1 MAKISSNN
9 TLNQFGTELTLIAG
23 AGESLIIR
31 DVHIAGTGPGG
42 YTTFFI
48 DTSTQGYFRTST
60 GGLGNHLAF
69 IGRSE
74 RRKTILGFLRDK
86 GIFKGYPIQ
95 SGSKFTVKNAV
106 PTRMCIVYDIYD
118 AGDVHNTM
126 ENGKD
131 SKELTF
137 LMYGQPAANVNT
149 ATDTAITKK
158 NNPSEFCDFP
168 FRGGVATKRKID
180 LYGVV
185 YSSRGADDGN
195 IPNYIHTKYLKLMK
209 GRNVLFDSMR
219 AGLVAQGKNVS
230 IGGAFE
236 AENGYDV
243 GGEYSDLYQK
253 DALIFD
259 EPIRFANG
267 EELDTYWTTE
277 VATAAGTSP
286 GTFLASELEIAYI
299 LKETQE

>member
-9 TLNQFGTELTLIAG
+9 VMNVWGTELTLIAG
-23 AGESLIIR
+23 AGESFMVKDI
-31 DVHIAGTGPGG
+31 HISGMPGA
-42 YTTFFI
+42 YATFFI
-48 DTSTQGYFRTST
+48 DTSTQGYFRTSST
-60 GGLGNHLAF
+60 GLGNHLAF

-74 RRKTILGFLRDK
+74 RRKTILGFLTDK

-95 SGSKFTVKNAV
+95 SGSKFIVKNTVSAG
-106 PTRMCIVYDIYD
+106 MCVVYDIYD
-118 AGDVHNTM
+118 AGDIHNAM

-137 LMYGQPAANVNT
+137 LMYGQPATNVNT
-149 ATDTAITKK
+149 TTDTQITKK

-168 FRGGVATKRKID
+168 FHGGVATKKKID

-185 YSSRGADDGN
+185 YSSRGADDGSTAAH
-195 IPNYIHTKYLKLMK
+195 YIHTDRLKLMK

-219 AGLVAQGKNVS
+219 TGLFA
-230 IGGAFE
+230 IGRTVQTNNTFE
-236 AENGYDV
+236 AENGWDI

-259 EPIRFANG
+259 QPIRFANG
-267 EELDTYWTTE
+267 EELDTYWTTK
-277 VATAAGTSP
+277 VASPAGT
-286 GTFLASELEIAYI
+286 FQASELEIAYI

>member
-9 TLNQFGTELTLIAG
+9 IMNVWGTELTLIAG
-23 AGESLIIR
+23 AGESFMVKDI
-31 DVHIAGTGPGG
+31 HISGMTGA
-42 YTTFFI
+42 YATFFI
-48 DTSTQGYFRTST
+48 DTSTQGYFRTNLD
-60 GGLGNHLAF
+60 GLGNHLAF

-74 RRKTILGFLRDK
+74 RRKTIIGFLMDK

-95 SGSKFTVKNAV
+95 SGSKFTVKNTHIANI
-106 PTRMCIVYDIYD
+106 CIVYDIYD
-118 AGDVHNTM
+118 AGDIHNTM

-149 ATDTAITKK
+149 ATDTQITKK

-185 YSSRGADDGN
+185 YSSRGADDG
-195 IPNYIHTKYLKLMK
+195 ITAANYIRTNYIKLMK
-209 GRNVLFDSMR
+209 GRDVLFDSMR
-219 AGLVAQGKNVS
+219 QGLFAAGRTVQTNNT
-230 IGGAFE
+230 FE
-236 AENGYDV
+236 AENGFDV
-243 GGEYSDLYQK
+243 GGENTDLYQK

-259 EPIRFANG
+259 QPIRFANG
-267 EELDTYWTTE
+267 EELDTYWTT
-277 VATAAGTSP
+277 VVGTP
-286 GTFLASELEIAYI
+286 AGTFLASELEIAYI

>member
-9 TLNQFGTELTLIAG
+9 IINDYGTELTVIAG
-23 AGESLIIR
+23 AGESLMVR
-31 DVHIAGTGPGG
+31 DVHVVGAENA
-42 YTTFFI
+42 YATFFI
-48 DTSTQGYFRTST
+48 DTSTQGYFRTSGT
-60 GGLGNHLAF
+60 RLGNNLAF
-69 IGRSE
+69 MRRSQ
-74 RRKTILGFLRDK
+74 RIKTIIGFLTDK

-95 SGSKFTVKNAV
+95 SGSKFTVKNTT

-118 AGDVHNTM
+118 AGDIHNTM

-137 LMYGQPAANVNT
+137 LMYGQPAADVNT

-180 LYGVV
+180 LYGVL
-185 YSSRGADDGN
+185 YSSRGADDGST
-195 IPNYIHTKYLKLMK
+195 PSNYIHTKYLKLMK

-219 AGLVAQGKNVS
+219 AGLVAQGRNVS
-230 IGGAFE
+230 TGGTFE
-236 AENGYDV
+236 AENGYDI
-243 GGEYSDLYQK
+243 GGEYSDVYQK

-259 EPIRFANG
+259 QPIRFANG

-277 VATAAGTSP
+277 VAIASGTVP
-286 GTFLASELEIAYI
+286 GTFQAGELEIAYI

>member
-9 TLNQFGTELTLIAG
+9 VMNVLGTELTLIAG
-23 AGESLIIR
+23 AGESFLVK
-31 DVHIAGTGPGG
+31 DVHISGMTGA
-42 YTTFFI
+42 YATFFI
-48 DTSTQGYFRTST
+48 DTSTQGYFRTSLD
-60 GGLGNHLAF
+60 GLGNHLGF
-69 IGRSE
+69 IGKSE
-74 RRKTILGFLRDK
+74 RRKTIIGFLMDK

-95 SGSKFTVKNAV
+95 SGSKFTVKNTSSAS
-106 PTRMCIVYDIYD
+106 MCIVYDIYD
-118 AGDVHNTM
+118 AGDIHNTM

-149 ATDTAITKK
+149 TTDTQITKK

-185 YSSRGADDGN
+185 YSSRGADDGSAVTH
-195 IPNYIHTKYLKLMK
+195 YIHTNYLKLMK
-209 GRNVLFDSMR
+209 GRNVLFDGMR
-219 AGLVAQGKNVS
+219 KGLLAQGKNVPV
-230 IGGAFE
+230 INGFR

-259 EPIRFANG
+259 QPIRFANG

-277 VATAAGTSP
+277 VGTPAGT
-286 GTFLASELEIAYI
+286 FQASELEIAYI

>member
-9 TLNQFGTELTLIAG
+9 IINDFGVELTIIAG

-31 DVHIAGTGPGG
+31 DVHVAGTGNVG

-48 DTSTQGYFRTST
+48 DTSTQGYFRTSSN
-60 GGLGNHLAF
+60 GLGNHLAYL
-69 IGRSE
+69 RKSSKT
-74 RRKTILGFLRDK
+74 KTILGYLMDK
-86 GIFKGYPIQ
+86 GIFHGYPIR
-95 SGSKFTVKNAV
+95 SGSKFVVKNTHIAY
-106 PTRMCIVYDIYD
+106 ISIIYDIYD
-118 AGDVHNTM
+118 AGDITNIM

-137 LMYGQPAANVNT
+137 LMYGQPDANVNT
-149 ATDTAITKK
+149 ATDTAIIRK

-168 FRGGVATKRKID
+168 FCGGVATKRKID

-185 YSSRGADDGN
+185 YSSRGADNDDGDVTH
-195 IPNYIHTKYLKLMK
+195 YIHTKYLKLMK

-219 AGLVAQGKNVS
+219 AGLVAQGKDVLTFNT
-230 IGGAFE
+230 FR

-253 DALIFD
+253 DALLFD
-259 EPIRFANG
+259 QPIRFANG

-277 VATAAGTSP
+277 VAATS
-286 GTFLASELEIAYI
+286 GTFAANELEIAYI
-299 LKETQE
+299 MKETQE

>member
-9 TLNQFGTELTLIAG
+9 TLFEQGSELTLIAG
-23 AGESLIIR
+23 AGESFMVR
-31 DVHIAGTGPGG
+31 DIHVSGTDGG
-42 YTTFFI
+42 YATFFI
-48 DTSTQGYFRTST
+48 DTSTQGYFRTNRE
-60 GGLGNHLAF
+60 GLGNHLAF
-69 IGRSE
+69 IAGSD
-74 RRKTILGFLRDK
+74 RRKTILGFLMDK

-95 SGSKFTVKNAV
+95 SGSKFTVKNTIPAS
-106 PTRMCIVYDIYD
+106 MCIVYDIYD
-118 AGDVHNTM
+118 AGDILNTM

-137 LMYGQPAANVNT
+137 LMYGQPAADVNST
-149 ATDTAITKK
+149 TETQITKK

-185 YSSRGADDGN
+185 YSSRGADDDSAVSHS
-195 IPNYIHTKYLKLMK
+195 IHTNYLKLMK

-219 AGLVAQGKNVS
+219 QGLPAQGKDVPVV
-230 IGGAFE
+230 GAFR
-236 AENGYDV
+236 AENGYDI
-243 GGEYSDLYQK
+243 GGEYSNLYQK

-259 EPIRFANG
+259 QPIRFANG

-277 VATAAGTSP
+277 VAQIP

>member
-9 TLNQFGTELTLIAG
+9 TLNGLGTELTLIAG
-23 AGESLIIR
+23 AGESFMVKDI
-31 DVHIAGTGPGG
+31 HISGMSGA
-42 YTTFFI
+42 YATFFI
-48 DTSTQGYFRTST
+48 DTSTQGYFRTSLD
-60 GGLGNHLAF
+60 GLGNHLAF

-74 RRKTILGFLRDK
+74 RRKTIIGFLTDK

-95 SGSKFTVKNAV
+95 SGSKFTVKNTV
-106 PTRMCIVYDIYD
+106 PASMCIVYDIYD
-118 AGDVHNTM
+118 AGDIHNTM

-149 ATDTAITKK
+149 ATDTQITKK

-185 YSSRGADDGN
+185 YSSRGADDG
-195 IPNYIHTKYLKLMK
+195 IAPSHYIHTNYLKLMK

-219 AGLVAQGKNVS
+219 KGLPAQGKDVPTGS
-230 IGGAFE
+230 TFS

-259 EPIRFANG
+259 QPIRFANG

-277 VATAAGTSP
+277 VAATP

>member
-9 TLNQFGTELTLIAG
+9 VMNGLGTELTLIAG
-23 AGESLIIR
+23 AGESFLVK
-31 DVHIAGTGPGG
+31 DVHVSGMTGA
-42 YTTFFI
+42 YATFFI
-48 DTSTQGYFRTST
+48 DTSTQGYFRTSLD
-60 GGLGNHLAF
+60 GLGNHLAF

-74 RRKTILGFLRDK
+74 RRKTIVGFLMDK

-95 SGSKFTVKNAV
+95 SGSKFTVKNTV
-106 PTRMCIVYDIYD
+106 PASICIVYDIYD
-118 AGDVHNTM
+118 AGDILSTM

-137 LMYGQPAANVNT
+137 LMYGQPAANVNST
-149 ATDTAITKK
+149 TDTQITKK

-180 LYGVV
+180 LYGIVF
-185 YSSRGADDGN
+185 SSRGADDGTAA
-195 IPNYIHTKYLKLMK
+195 NYILTNYIKLMK
-209 GRNVLFDSMR
+209 GRDVLFDSAR
-219 AGLVAQGKNVS
+219 LGLLAAGRMVQTN
-230 IGGAFE
+230 GAFE
-236 AENGYDV
+236 AENGFDV
-243 GGEYSDLYQK
+243 GGENTDLYQK

-259 EPIRFANG
+259 QPIRFANG
-267 EELDTYWTTE
+267 EELDTYWTTI
-277 VATAAGTSP
+277 AASTP

>member
-9 TLNQFGTELTLIAG
+9 TISNYGTEQTIIAG
-23 AGESLIIR
+23 AGESLIVR
-31 DVHIAGTGPGG
+31 DVHVAGGE

-48 DTSTQGYFRTST
+48 DASTQGYFRTST
-60 GGLGNHLAF
+60 IGLGNHLAF
-69 IGRSE
+69 IKKSE
-74 RRKTILGFLRDK
+74 RRKTIIGFLTDK

-106 PTRMCIVYDIYD
+106 PTRTCIVYDIYD

-137 LMYGQPAANVNT
+137 LMYGQPAASVNT
-149 ATDTAITKK
+149 STDTQITKK

-180 LYGVV
+180 LYGVL
-185 YSSRGADDGN
+185 YSSRGADDGTAAN
-195 IPNYIHTKYLKLMK
+195 FIHTKFLKLMK

-219 AGLVAQGKNVS
+219 RGLVAQGKTVQTN
-230 IGGAFE
+230 GAFE

-243 GGEYSDLYQK
+243 GGENTDLYQK

-259 EPIRFANG
+259 QPIRFANG

-277 VATAAGTSP
+277 VSPTLPP
-286 GTFLASELEIAYI
+286 GTFQASELEIAYI

>member
-9 TLNQFGTELTLIAG
+9 VMNGLGTELTLIAG
-23 AGESLIIR
+23 AGESFLVK
-31 DVHIAGTGPGG
+31 DVHVSGIAGA

-60 GGLGNHLAF
+60 DELGNHLAF

-74 RRKTILGFLRDK
+74 RRKTILGFLMDK

-95 SGSKFTVKNAV
+95 SGSKFTVKSTVSAS
-106 PTRMCIVYDIYD
+106 MCIVYDIYD
-118 AGDVHNTM
+118 AGDILSTM

-137 LMYGQPAANVNT
+137 LMYGQPAVNVNS
-149 ATDTAITKK
+149 ATDTQITKK

-168 FRGGVATKRKID
+168 FRGGVAPKRKID
-180 LYGVV
+180 LYGIV
-185 YSSRGADDGN
+185 YSSRGADDGSAVTH
-195 IPNYIHTKYLKLMK
+195 YIHTRHLKLMK

-219 AGLVAQGKNVS
+219 QGLFAQGKNVPVV
-230 IGGAFE
+230 GAFR

-243 GGEYSDLYQK
+243 GGEYTDLYQK
-253 DALIFD
+253 DPLIFD
-259 EPIRFANG
+259 QPIRFANG
-267 EELDTYWTTE
+267 EELDTYWTTG
-277 VATAAGTSP
+277 VATPP

>member
-9 TLNQFGTELTLIAG
+9 TLTVWGTELTLVAG
-23 AGESLIIR
+23 AGESLMVKNIH
-31 DVHIAGTGPGG
+31 VSGTDGA
-42 YTTFFI
+42 YATFFI
-48 DTSTQGYFRTST
+48 DTSTQGYFRTSSD
-60 GGLGNHLAF
+60 GLGNHIAF
-69 IGRSE
+69 IERSD
-74 RRKTILGFLRDK
+74 RRKTILGFLMDK

-95 SGSKFTVKNAV
+95 SGSKFTVKNTAFAG
-106 PTRMCIVYDIYD
+106 MCIVYDIYD
-118 AGDVHNTM
+118 AGDINNTM

-137 LMYGQPAANVNT
+137 LMYGQPTADVNT
-149 ATDTAITKK
+149 ATDTQITKK

-168 FRGGVATKRKID
+168 FRGGVAAKRKID

-185 YSSRGADDGN
+185 YSSRGADDD
-195 IPNYIHTKYLKLMK
+195 IAPSHYIHTNYLKLMK

-219 AGLVAQGKNVS
+219 KGLPAQGKDVPTGS
-230 IGGAFE
+230 TFS

-259 EPIRFANG
+259 QPITFANG

-277 VATAAGTSP
+277 VAATP
-286 GTFLASELEIAYI
+286 GTFTPSQLEIAYI

>member
-9 TLNQFGTELTLIAG
+9 ILSGGMAELTLSAG
-23 AGESLIIR
+23 AGESLVVR
-31 DVHIAGTGPGG
+31 DIHVSGRDGA
-42 YTTFFI
+42 YATFFI
-48 DTSTQGYFRTST
+48 DTSTQGYFRTSSH
-60 GGLGNHLAF
+60 GLGNHL
-69 IGRSE
+69 SYLPKSSKT
-74 RRKTILGFLRDK
+74 KTILGYLTDK
-86 GIFKGYPIQ
+86 GIFKGYPIR
-95 SGSKFTVKNAV
+95 SGSKFTIKNTYTAY
-106 PTRMCIVYDIYD
+106 MSIIYDIYD
-118 AGDVHNTM
+118 AGDITNIM

-137 LMYGQPAANVNT
+137 LMYGQPTANVNT
-149 ATDTAITKK
+149 ATDTQVTHK

-185 YSSRGADDGN
+185 FSSRGCDDGSDVN
-195 IPNYIHTKYLKLMK
+195 NYIHTRYLKLMK
-209 GRNVLFDSMR
+209 GRDVLFDSMR
-219 AGLVAQGKNVS
+219 NGLLA
-230 IGGAFE
+230 IGNTVQTGGVFE

-243 GGEYSDLYQK
+243 GGENTDLYQK

-259 EPIRFANG
+259 QPIRFANG

-277 VATAAGTSP
+277 VATASGTTP
-286 GTFLASELEIAYI
+286 GTFTPSQLEIAYI

>member
-9 TLNQFGTELTLIAG
+9 VMNGLGTELTLIAG
-23 AGESLIIR
+23 AGESFLVK
-31 DVHIAGTGPGG
+31 DVHISGMTGA
-42 YTTFFI
+42 YATFFI
-48 DTSTQGYFRTST
+48 DTSTQGYFRTRLD
-60 GGLGNHLAF
+60 GLGNHLGF
-69 IGRSE
+69 IGKSE
-74 RRKTILGFLRDK
+74 RRKTIIGFLMDK

-95 SGSKFTVKNAV
+95 SGSKFTVKNTV
-106 PTRMCIVYDIYD
+106 PASICIVYDIYD
-118 AGDVHNTM
+118 AGDMHNTM

-137 LMYGQPAANVNT
+137 LMYGQPAADVNT
-149 ATDTAITKK
+149 ATDTQITKK

-185 YSSRGADDGN
+185 YSSRGADDGSAVTH
-195 IPNYIHTKYLKLMK
+195 YIHTCYLKLMK

-219 AGLVAQGKNVS
+219 KGLLAQGKNVPVV
-230 IGGAFE
+230 GAFRP
-236 AENGYDV
+236 ENGYDV

-259 EPIRFANG
+259 QPIRFANG
-267 EELDTYWTTE
+267 EELDTYWTTA
-277 VATAAGTSP
+277 VAQIP
-286 GTFLASELEIAYI
+286 GTFEAKELEIAYI

>member
-9 TLNQFGTELTLIAG
+9 VLSGVGAELTLIAG
-23 AGESLIIR
+23 AGESFMVKDIH
-31 DVHIAGTGPGG
+31 VSGMGG
-42 YTTFFI
+42 AYATLFI
-48 DTSTQGYFRTST
+48 DTSTQGYFRTNLD
-60 GGLGNHLAF
+60 GLGNHLAF
-69 IGRSE
+69 IGKSE
-74 RRKTILGFLRDK
+74 RRKTIVGFLMDK

-95 SGSKFTVKNAV
+95 SGSKFTVKNTV
-106 PTRMCIVYDIYD
+106 PASMCIVYDIYD
-118 AGDVHNTM
+118 AGDMHNTM

-137 LMYGQPAANVNT
+137 LMYGQPAANVNS
-149 ATDTAITKK
+149 ATDTQITKK

-185 YSSRGADDGN
+185 YSSRGADDGSA
-195 IPNYIHTKYLKLMK
+195 IAHYIHTRYLKLMK

-219 AGLVAQGKNVS
+219 EGLPAQGKNVPAV
-230 IGGAFE
+230 GAFR

-253 DALIFD
+253 DPLIFD
-259 EPIRFANG
+259 QPIRFANG

-277 VATAAGTSP
+277 VGTP
-286 GTFLASELEIAYI
+286 AGTFLASELEIAYI

>member
-9 TLNQFGTELTLIAG
+9 IMHVWGTEATLIAG
-23 AGESLIIR
+23 AGESFIVR
-31 DVHIAGTGPGG
+31 DIHISRTPGA
-42 YTTFFI
+42 YATFFI
-48 DTSTQGYFRTST
+48 DTSTQGYFRTSSS
-60 GGLGNHLAF
+60 GLGNHLAF
-69 IGRSE
+69 IERSE
-74 RRKTILGFLRDK
+74 RMKTIIGYLTDK

-95 SGSKFTVKNAV
+95 SGSKFTVKNTAPALV
-106 PTRMCIVYDIYD
+106 CIVYDIYD
-118 AGDVHNTM
+118 AGDIHNTM

-149 ATDTAITKK
+149 ATDTQITKK

-168 FRGGVATKRKID
+168 FCGGVATKRKID

-185 YSSRGADDGN
+185 YSSRGADNDDGDVTH
-195 IPNYIHTKYLKLMK
+195 YIHTKYLKLMK

-219 AGLVAQGKNVS
+219 RGLPAEGINVS
-230 IGGAFE
+230 TSGVFS
-236 AENGYDV
+236 AENGYDI
-243 GGEYSDLYQK
+243 GGEYSDQYQK

-259 EPIRFANG
+259 QPIRFANG

-277 VATAAGTSP
+277 VASTP

>member
-9 TLNQFGTELTLIAG
+9 IMSGVGTELILTAG
-23 AGESLIIR
+23 AGESFMVR
-31 DVHIAGTGPGG
+31 DVHVSGTPGA
-42 YTTFFI
+42 YATFFI
-48 DTSTQGYFRTST
+48 DTSTQGYFRTNSQ
-60 GGLGNHLAF
+60 GLGNHLAY
-69 IGRSE
+69 IKRSE
-74 RRKTILGFLRDK
+74 RRKTIIGFLMDK

-95 SGSKFTVKNAV
+95 SGSKFTVKNTSPA
-106 PTRMCIVYDIYD
+106 TISIVYDIYD
-118 AGDVHNTM
+118 AGDIHNTM

-137 LMYGQPAANVNT
+137 IMYGQPAANVNST
-149 ATDTAITKK
+149 TDTQITKK

-180 LYGVV
+180 LYGVL
-185 YSSRGADDGN
+185 YSSRGADDGLAVTHC
-195 IPNYIHTKYLKLMK
+195 IHTKYLKLMK

-219 AGLVAQGKNVS
+219 TGLPALGSDVQVVNT
-230 IGGAFE
+230 FE
-236 AENGYDV
+236 AENGYDL

-253 DALIFD
+253 DAPIFD
-259 EPIRFANG
+259 QPIRFANG
-267 EELDTYWTTE
+267 EELDTYWTTA
-277 VATAAGTSP
+277 VASTP

>member
-9 TLNQFGTELTLIAG
+9 VISGVGTELILTAG
-23 AGESLIIR
+23 AGESFMVR
-31 DVHIAGTGPGG
+31 DIHVSGTQGG
-42 YTTFFI
+42 YATFFI
-48 DTSTQGYFRTST
+48 DTSTQGYFRTKSA
-60 GGLGNHLAF
+60 GLGNHLGY

-74 RRKTILGFLRDK
+74 RRKTIIGFLTDK
-86 GIFKGYPIQ
+86 GVFKGYPIQ
-95 SGSKFTVKNAV
+95 SGSKFTVKNTHLANI
-106 PTRMCIVYDIYD
+106 CIVYDIYD
-118 AGDVHNTM
+118 AGDMHNTM

-137 LMYGQPAANVNT
+137 LMYGQPAADVNT
-149 ATDTAITKK
+149 ATDTQITKK

-185 YSSRGADDGN
+185 YSSRGADDGAITAN
-195 IPNYIHTKYLKLMK
+195 CIHTKYLKLMK

-219 AGLVAQGKNVS
+219 MGLPAQGSDVL
-230 IGGAFE
+230 IGGTFS
-236 AENGYDV
+236 AENGYDI

-253 DALIFD
+253 DALMFD
-259 EPIRFANG
+259 QPIRFANG
-267 EELDTYWTTE
+267 EELDTYWTTA
-277 VATAAGTSP
+277 VATTP

>member
-1 MAKISSNN
+1 
-9 TLNQFGTELTLIAG
+9 
-23 AGESLIIR
+23 
-31 DVHIAGTGPGG
+31 
-42 YTTFFI
+42 
-48 DTSTQGYFRTST
+48 
-60 GGLGNHLAF
+60 
-69 IGRSE
+69 
-74 RRKTILGFLRDK
+74 
-86 GIFKGYPIQ
+86 
-95 SGSKFTVKNAV
+95 
-106 PTRMCIVYDIYD
+106 VYDIYD
-118 AGDVHNTM
+118 AGDIHNTM

-149 ATDTAITKK
+149 ATDTPITRK

-185 YSSRGADDGN
+185 YSSRSADDGYTLS
-195 IPNYIHTKYLKLMK
+195 NYIHTKYLKLMK

-219 AGLVAQGKNVS
+219 MGLVAQGKNVS
-230 IGGAFE
+230 IDGAFE
-236 AENGYDV
+236 AENGYDI

-259 EPIRFANG
+259 QPIRFANG

-277 VATAAGTSP
+277 VATTTGTSP
-286 GTFLASELEIAYI
+286 GTLQVSELEIAYI

>member
-9 TLNQFGTELTLIAG
+9 ILSRYGIELTITAG
-23 AGESLIIR
+23 AGESLVVR
-31 DVHIAGTGPGG
+31 NVHVTGTGGG
-42 YTTFFI
+42 YSTFFI

-60 GGLGNHLAF
+60 DGLGNHLSF
-69 IGRSE
+69 LGRSQM
-74 RRKTILGFLRDK
+74 RKTILKFLTDK

-95 SGSKFTVKNAV
+95 SGSKFTVKNV
-106 PTRMCIVYDIYD
+106 DYMRTCIEYDIYD
-118 AGDVHNTM
+118 AGDILNTM

-149 ATDTAITKK
+149 ATDTQITKK

-195 IPNYIHTKYLKLMK
+195 AATNYIHTKYLKMMK
-209 GRNVLFDSMR
+209 GRNVLFDSQR
-219 AGLVAQGKNVS
+219 NGLLALGKTVS
-230 IGGAFE
+230 TDDTFE
-236 AENGYDV
+236 AENGYDI
-243 GGEYSDLYQK
+243 GGENSDLYQK

-259 EPIRFANG
+259 QPIRFANG

-277 VATAAGTSP
+277 VATVAPAVP
-286 GTFLASELEIAYI
+286 GTFQASELEIAYI

>member
-9 TLNQFGTELTLIAG
+9 TLFEHGGELTLTAG
-23 AGESLIIR
+23 AGESFMVKDIH
-31 DVHIAGTGPGG
+31 VSGTEGG
-42 YTTFFI
+42 YATFFI
-48 DTSTQGYFRTST
+48 DTSTQGYFRTDMDD
-60 GGLGNHLAF
+60 LGNHLAF
-69 IGRSE
+69 IGRSQ
-74 RRKTILGFLRDK
+74 RRKTIIGFLTDK

-95 SGSKFTVKNAV
+95 SGSKFTVKNTTAASI
-106 PTRMCIVYDIYD
+106 CIVYDIYD
-118 AGDVHNTM
+118 AGDINNTM

-149 ATDTAITKK
+149 ATDTAITIK

-168 FRGGVATKRKID
+168 FRGGVAAKRKID
-180 LYGVV
+180 LYGIL
-185 YSSRGADDGN
+185 YSSRGADDGDLTH
-195 IPNYIHTKYLKLMK
+195 YIHTEYLKLMK

-219 AGLVAQGKNVS
+219 KGLPAHGKNVPVN
-230 IGGAFE
+230 GAFR

-243 GGEYSDLYQK
+243 GGEYSDIYQK

-259 EPIRFANG
+259 QPIRFMNG
-267 EELDTYWTTE
+267 EELDTYWTTS
-277 VATAAGTSP
+277 VLTSAP
-286 GTFLASELEIAYI
+286 GTFLAHELEIAYI

>member
-9 TLNQFGTELTLIAG
+9 TLSQYGTELTIIAS
-23 AGESLIIR
+23 AGESLMVK
-31 DVHIAGTGPGG
+31 DVHVVGSDGG

-60 GGLGNHLAF
+60 TRLGNHLAF
-69 IGRSE
+69 IGKSQ
-74 RRKTILGFLRDK
+74 RRKTILGFLTDK
-86 GIFKGYPIQ
+86 GIFKGYPVQ
-95 SGSKFTVKNAV
+95 SGSKFTVKNPAPMRTCV
-106 PTRMCIVYDIYD
+106 VYDIYD
-118 AGDVHNTM
+118 AGDIHNTM

-137 LMYGQPAANVNT
+137 LMYGQPGANVNT
-149 ATDTAITKK
+149 ATDTPITRK

-180 LYGVV
+180 LYGVL
-185 YSSRGADDGN
+185 YSSRGADDGTAAHF
-195 IPNYIHTKYLKLMK
+195 IHTKYLKLMK

-219 AGLVAQGKNVS
+219 AGLVAQGKDVS
-230 IGGAFE
+230 TSNTFE
-236 AENGYDV
+236 AENGYDI

-259 EPIRFANG
+259 QPIRFANG

-277 VATAAGTSP
+277 VGQTP

>member
-9 TLNQFGTELTLIAG
+9 VMNGWGTELTLIAG
-23 AGESLIIR
+23 AGESFMVKDIH
-31 DVHIAGTGPGG
+31 VVGTPGA

-48 DTSTQGYFRTST
+48 DTSTQGYFRTSST
-60 GGLGNHLAF
+60 GLGNHLAF

-74 RRKTILGFLRDK
+74 RRKTILGFLTDK

-95 SGSKFTVKNAV
+95 SGSKFTVKNASSAGI
-106 PTRMCIVYDIYD
+106 CIVYDIYD
-118 AGDVHNTM
+118 AGDIQSTM

-137 LMYGQPAANVNT
+137 LMYGQPATNVNT
-149 ATDTAITKK
+149 ATDTQIIKK

-168 FRGGVATKRKID
+168 FQGGVATKKKID

-185 YSSRGADDGN
+185 YSSRGADDGATAAH
-195 IPNYIHTKYLKLMK
+195 YIHTSRLKLTK
-209 GRNVLFDSMR
+209 GRNVLFDSAR
-219 AGLVAQGKNVS
+219 KGLFALGNTVQTDNT
-230 IGGAFE
+230 FE
-236 AENGYDV
+236 AENGWDI

-259 EPIRFANG
+259 QPIRFANG
-267 EELDTYWTTE
+267 EELDTYWTTI
-277 VATAAGTSP
+277 VGTPS

>member
-9 TLNQFGTELTLIAG
+9 TLFEHGSELTLTAG
-23 AGESLIIR
+23 AGESFMVKDIH
-31 DVHIAGTGPGG
+31 VSGTGGG
-42 YTTFFI
+42 YATFFI
-48 DTSTQGYFRTST
+48 DTSTQGYFRTSFD
-60 GGLGNHLAF
+60 GLGNHLAF
-69 IGRSE
+69 IGKSE
-74 RRKTILGFLRDK
+74 RRKTIIGFLMDK
-86 GIFKGYPIQ
+86 GIFKGYPIR
-95 SGSKFTVKNAV
+95 SGSKFVVKNTNTAY
-106 PTRMCIVYDIYD
+106 ISIIYDIYD
-118 AGDVHNTM
+118 AGDITNTM

-137 LMYGQPAANVNT
+137 LMYGQPVANVNT
-149 ATDTAITKK
+149 TTNTQITKK

-185 YSSRGADDGN
+185 YSSRGADNGTLG
-195 IPNYIHTKYLKLMK
+195 NYIHTKYLKLMK

-219 AGLVAQGKNVS
+219 AGLVAQGKSVL
-230 IGGAFE
+230 IDGAFE
-236 AENGYDV
+236 AENGYDI

-259 EPIRFANG
+259 QPIRFANG

-277 VATAAGTSP
+277 VATTTGTSP
-286 GTFLASELEIAYI
+286 GTFTPNELEIAYI

>member
-31 DVHIAGTGPGG
+31 DVHVAGTGGGG

-60 GGLGNHLAF
+60 GGLGSHLAF

-95 SGSKFTVKNAV
+95 SGSKFTVKNTASAS
-106 PTRMCIVYDIYD
+106 MCIEYDIYD
-118 AGDVHNTM
+118 AGDIHNTM

-137 LMYGQPAANVNT
+137 LMYGQPAANVNST
-149 ATDTAITKK
+149 TETQITKK

-195 IPNYIHTKYLKLMK
+195 AVTHYIHTNHLKLVK

-219 AGLVAQGKNVS
+219 NGLVAQGKSVS
-230 IGGAFE
+230 TGGTFE

-243 GGEYSDLYQK
+243 GEKIQICIKKMHSYLTSLLDLRMVKNLTPTGLLLWEHQ
-253 DALIFD
+253 
-259 EPIRFANG
+259 
-267 EELDTYWTTE
+267 
-277 VATAAGTSP
+277 
-286 GTFLASELEIAYI
+286 LEHF
-299 LKETQE
+299 

>member
-1 MAKISSNN
+1 MAKISTNN
-9 TLNQFGTELTLIAG
+9 IMSGVGTELILTAG
-23 AGESLIIR
+23 AGESFMVK
-31 DVHIAGTGPGG
+31 DVHVSETTGA
-42 YTTFFI
+42 YATFFI
-48 DTSTQGYFRTST
+48 DTSTQGYFRTSSD
-60 GGLGNHLAF
+60 GLGNHLAY
-69 IGRSE
+69 IKKSE
-74 RRKTILGFLRDK
+74 RRKTIIGFLMDK

-95 SGSKFTVKNAV
+95 SGSKFTVKNTV
-106 PTRMCIVYDIYD
+106 PTTISIVYDIYD
-118 AGDVHNTM
+118 AGDIHNTM

-149 ATDTAITKK
+149 TTDTQIIKK

-185 YSSRGADDGN
+185 YSSRGADDGTTPVN
-195 IPNYIHTKYLKLMK
+195 CIHTKYLKLMK

-219 AGLVAQGKNVS
+219 MGLPAQGSDVL
-230 IGGAFE
+230 IGGGFD
-236 AENGYDV
+236 AENGSDL

-259 EPIRFANG
+259 QPIRFANG
-267 EELDTYWTTE
+267 EELDTYWTTA
-277 VATAAGTSP
+277 VAQIP

>member
-1 MAKISSNN
+1 MAKISTDNILSV
-9 TLNQFGTELTLIAG
+9 TGTELTLTAG
-23 AGESLIIR
+23 AGESFIVR
-31 DVHIAGTGPGG
+31 NVHMSEAAESHA
-42 YTTFFI
+42 TFFI
-48 DTSTQGYFRTST
+48 DTSTQGYFRTQS

-69 IGRSE
+69 LGRSG
-74 RRKTILGFLRDK
+74 RRKNILGYLTDK

-95 SGSKFTVKNAV
+95 SGSKFTVKNTHTAHISI
-106 PTRMCIVYDIYD
+106 TYDIYD
-118 AGDVHNTM
+118 AGDINNTM

-149 ATDTAITKK
+149 ATDTQITKK

-180 LYGVV
+180 LYGVL
-185 YSSRGADDGN
+185 YSSRGADDN
-195 IPNYIHTKYLKLMK
+195 NNVTHSIHTKYLKLMK
-209 GRNVLFDSMR
+209 GRDVLFDSMR
-219 AGLVAQGKNVS
+219 NGLIA
-230 IGGAFE
+230 IGSDVLSVGTFE
-236 AENGYDV
+236 AENGYDL
-243 GGEYSDLYQK
+243 GGENSDQYQK
-253 DALIFD
+253 DGLIFD
-259 EPIRFANG
+259 QPIRFANG

-277 VATAAGTSP
+277 VAATP